1 MNLVFLGPPGVGKGS
16 LAVRIAKDYGLL
28 HISTGEMLRAE
39 ISAGTHTGKLAEKYI
54 NDGNL
59 MPDSLIIEMLLSKLQ
74 HSTAKQGYILDGF
87 PRTLN
92 QAQELDKFVQIDAAI
107 NLDAPEA
114 VLLKRISHR
123 RICPVCGKGY
133 ISYMMSSNLCEQCGV
148 EVIMRDDDKEEVV
161 KARLVEYHTKTEP
174 IIDYYRST
182 GKLISVDGD
191 DTMEGVAAKVEEI
204 LEDLKLANN

>member
-39 ISAGTHTGKLAEKYI
+39 ISAGTQMGKLAEKYI

-74 HSTAKQGYILDGF
+74 CSTAKQGYILDGF

-92 QAQELDKFVQIDAAI
+92 QARELDKFVQIDAAI
-107 NLDAPEA
+107 NLDAPEE

-148 EVIMRDDDKEEVV
+148 EVTIRDDDKEEVV
-161 KARLVEYHTKTEP
+161 KARLEAHNKRILP
-174 IIDYYRST
+174 ILNYYKET
-182 GKLISVDGD
+182 GKLINVDGN
-191 DTMEGVAAKVEEI
+191 DTMDGVAQRVRLI
-204 LEDLKLANN
+204 LEGLNC